1 MSSGN
6 EALLKLA
13 ELFKILGDPTRL
25 KIVELLL
32 ENEMCV
38 NHIAETMGMGQSAIS
53 HQLRVLRQARLVTYR
68 KEGKTAFYSLND
80 NHVEG
85 LVRMG
90 MEHVSHQELDIM
102 CLWKNTIWGICNIH
116 KREPFDGSLLC
127 FCS

>member
-1 MSSGN
+1 MSSGD

-90 MEHVSHQELDIM
+90 MEHVSHQ
-102 CLWKNTIWGICNIH
+102 
-116 KREPFDGSLLC
+116 
-127 FCS
+127 

>member
-1 MSSGN
+1 MSDKQ

-13 ELFKILGDPTRL
+13 ELFKFLGDPTRL
-25 KIVELLL
+25 KIVEFLL

-68 KEGKTAFYSLND
+68 KDGKTAYYSLND
-80 NHVEG
+80 DHVEG

-90 MEHVSHQELDIM
+90 MEHVSHQ
-102 CLWKNTIWGICNIH
+102 
-116 KREPFDGSLLC
+116 
-127 FCS
+127 

>member
-1 MSSGN
+1 MDMNEIKGDYMSDKQ
-6 EALLKLA
+6 ELLLKLA

-68 KEGKTAFYSLND
+68 KEGKTAYYSLND
-80 NHVEG
+80 DHVEG

-90 MEHVSHQELDIM
+90 MEHVSHQ
-102 CLWKNTIWGICNIH
+102 
-116 KREPFDGSLLC
+116 
-127 FCS
+127 